1 LSFDQIGAR
10 WGTTRENA
18 AICWRDVY
26 RKLGTTDPQR
36 VYELAASRLEE
47 AGDSLP
53 LDCRVRGVRPEGP
66 YPDLHLRLVRHLAAR
81 KPIAAFVRESG
92 ESADTVVQARIEM
105 KKWLGVTS
113 SRGLVEE
120 ARKQGL
126 VE

>member
-92 ESADTVVQARIEM
+92 ESADTVFQARNEM
-105 KKWLGVTS
+105 KKCLGVS
-113 SRGLVEE
+113 SNRALVEE